1 MASSTKTR
9 IFFATDIHGSEKCFI
24 KFINAGRFYKA
35 NVLILGGDL
44 TGKMLIPVVQRSD
57 GSYSA
62 RFLGA
67 DHIVK
72 TGGELESLE
81 KRIRDVGY
89 YPYRTDRD
97 ELELIEA
104 EPSRLENVFD
114 QLMRE
119 SIEKWVNVASE
130 RLKNTGV
137 RCFISAGNDDKHSI
151 DPILEASDYAVYPEG
166 KVFSIDDHHE
176 MISCGYSNMTP
187 WRCPRDITEEELERK
202 IDDMAVKVNAMENC
216 IFNLHCPP
224 YGTTID
230 QAPKLDEEMKPIMTP
245 GGNPMMVPV
254 GSRAV
259 RQAVERYQPKLG
271 LHGHI
276 HESKG
281 TFKIGRT
288 LCINPSS
295 EYTEGI
301 LKGFLADLTEKGFAD
316 YMFTAG

>member
-1 MASSTKTR
+1 MAFSTKIR
-9 IFFATDIHGSEKCFI
+9 IFFATDIHGSEKCFM
-24 KFINAGRFYKA
+24 KFINAAKFYKA

-44 TGKMLIPVVQRSD
+44 TGKMFVPMVKHPD
-57 GSYSA
+57 GTYSA

-67 DHIVK
+67 SHVIK
-72 TGGELESLE
+72 AGGELESLE

-89 YPYRTDRD
+89 YPYRTD
-97 ELELIEA
+97 LEEMTLLEA
-104 EPSRLENVFD
+104 DQARVEKVFD

-119 SIEKWVNVASE
+119 SIEKWLMVANE
-130 RLKNTGV
+130 RLKGTGI

-151 DPILEASDYAVYPEG
+151 DSILEESGYTIYPEG
-166 KVFSIDDHHE
+166 KVIPIDEHHE
-176 MISCGYSNMTP
+176 MISCGYSNITP
-187 WRCPRDITEEELERK
+187 WRCPRDITEEELLKK
-202 IDDMAVKVNAMENC
+202 IDDMAANVKAMNSC

-230 QAPKLDEEMKPIMTP
+230 SAPKLDDKMKPVMAP
-245 GGNPMMVPV
+245 GGSPLMVSV
-254 GSRAV
+254 GSKAV
-259 RQAVERYQPKLG
+259 RQAIERYRPQLG

-288 LCINPSS
+288 LCINPGS

-301 LKGFLADLTEKGFAD
+301 LKGFLVDLTEKGLTD